1 MTGSR
6 SAFALA
12 VGRFATKLKQTD
24 LVLAQDLSRFLSTE
38 NVMRGAG
45 DFAPIPVDA
54 DSRME
59 LVETIFPVQLD
70 KRPRLDATTQAAL
83 DLVRLEW
90 RSLTSLIGSEENTSG
105 LQSLKQ
111 IQYADFCLD

>member
-24 LVLAQDLSRFLSTE
+24 LVLAQDLSQFLYTE

-70 KRPRLDATTQAAL
+70 KRPLLDANTKAPL
-83 DLVRLEW
+83 DLSTEVRSAGTAW
-90 RSLTSLIGSEENTSG
+90 VRKGRSRRAEE
-105 LQSLKQ
+105 
-111 IQYADFCLD
+111 